1 MHIANEGG
9 VTKMSGGV
17 PWVTLPAGYL
27 GSSFIGAC
35 LIACGFNTDA
45 SKVASIVLAVFFL
58 FTLWWAKRNWL
69 YVCSPF
75 ALWTWKLS
83 SEADATRH
91 LDHGS

>member
-45 SKVASIVLAVFFL
+45 SKIASIVLAVFFL
-58 FTLWWAKRNWL
+58 LTLWWAKRNWL
-69 YVCSPF
+69 YVCSP
-75 ALWTWKLS
+75 LMLC